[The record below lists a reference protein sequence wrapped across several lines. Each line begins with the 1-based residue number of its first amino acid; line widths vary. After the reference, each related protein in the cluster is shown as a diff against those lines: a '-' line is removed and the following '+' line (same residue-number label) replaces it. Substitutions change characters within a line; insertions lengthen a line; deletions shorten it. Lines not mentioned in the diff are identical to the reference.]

1 MFALLNAEDFVKMNI
16 LFAKF
21 ADTGWYGTTP
31 LIQGRVA
38 SDNPTPNSI
47 PYFPLIMNWVTSQFT
62 IDVGFQFGFELSP

>member
-1 MFALLNAEDFVKMNI
+1 MFALLNAEDFVRMNI

-47 PYFPLIMNWVTSQFT
+47 PHFSPIMN
-62 IDVGFQFGFELSP
+62 